1 MTWKPIA
8 AFTLLLAA
16 GCASFPRS
24 VANRVVDRWSGP
36 SAAAG
41 AILLDQYG
49 VPDDV
54 TPNKL
59 TWRGRGGW
67 KRTVVFNRRPVYRT
81 PADLAVMEQ
90 TVDYPLDLMQA
101 VRLLAFSDNLVIDLA
116 RGELSSRGGHESINF
131 LRLNLADE
139 IARGVTTVPDAQAA
153 YRRIIA
159 LSAAGKSSPYLE
171 KLLFSKEG

>member
-8 AFTLLLAA
+8 AFALLFAA
-16 GCASFPRS
+16 GCGSFPRA
-24 VANRVVDRWSGP
+24 VADKVVDRWSGP

-41 AILLDQYG
+41 QILLDQYG

-54 TPNKL
+54 TPNRL

-67 KRTVVFNRRPVYRT
+67 KRTVVWNRRPVYRS

-101 VRLLAFSDNLVIDLA
+101 VQLLAFSESLVIDLA
-116 RGELSSRGGHESINF
+116 SGELTSRGGHESINF

-139 IARGVTTVPDAQAA
+139 IARGVTSVPEAQAA
-153 YRRIIA
+153 YRRVIA
-159 LSAAGKSSPYLE
+159 LTAAGKTSPYTE
-171 KLLFSKEG
+171 KLLFSKSG